1 MNKLYTLFWWF
12 CCFCPHAGSFQFM
25 VDYARNQI
33 LLKSSLSL
41 CSCISISTFT
51 HWFFQVLL
59 LFVCVEGMFFVVV
72 VVVVVVDLHGSDL
85 ENFVIDNSRIEKYEA
100 NRRHTER
107 TASCKTFRI
116 KSFAHIIKYYQL
128 TSIIYVRRY
137 FFN

>member
-1 MNKLYTLFWWF
+1 MNKLYTLFRWF

-25 VDYARNQI
+25 VDYGRNQI

-51 HWFFQVLL
+51 HWFLQVLL
-59 LFVCVEGMFFVVV
+59 LFVCMVGMFF
-72 VVVVVVDLHGSDL
+72 VVVVVDLHGSDL

-100 NRRHTER
+100 NRRPTES
-107 TASCKTFRI
+107 TASYKTFRM
-116 KSFAHIIKYYQL
+116 KSFAPIIKYYQL
-128 TSIIYVRRY
+128 TSTIYVRRY

>member
-1 MNKLYTLFWWF
+1 M
-12 CCFCPHAGSFQFM
+12 
-25 VDYARNQI
+25 
-33 LLKSSLSL
+33 
-41 CSCISISTFT
+41 
-51 HWFFQVLL
+51 
-59 LFVCVEGMFFVVV
+59 EGMFFVVV

-100 NRRHTER
+100 NRRPTER
-107 TASCKTFRI
+107 TASYKTFRI